1 VRTLT
6 LLFLIVLVPAVLIA
20 QVPSSDA
27 VETGE
32 IPEEFEEMV
41 RDLVDRYEEL
51 RLLLR
56 REIEKNANLYSQAEI
71 DAAVAEVENRLNSEL
86 AAANERIALL
96 EAQRDA
102 LSGAVRLAEA
112 EFMMHQGGGTQ
123 TAEELAVEVESL
135 RATIESIEEES
146 LFQIGATF
154 SPAGTLGAIGI
165 LNLPQTN
172 VSLLTG
178 TTYFLREQEFNLMLG
193 VTLSFLPA
201 REISDRFARRGS
213 GDSDDPA
220 AAEQSSDTVDAEST
234 GEGLSETE

>member
-71 DAAVAEVENRLNSEL
+71 DAAVAEVENRLKAEL

>member
-71 DAAVAEVENRLNSEL
+71 DAAVAEVENRLKAEL

-201 REISDRFARRGS
+201 REISDRFGRRGS

-220 AAEQSSDTVDAEST
+220 AAEQSSDTVDVEST

>member
-71 DAAVAEVENRLNSEL
+71 DAAVAEVENRLNAEL

-112 EFMMHQGGGTQ
+112 EFMVHQGGGTQ

>member
-1 VRTLT
+1 MRTLT

-71 DAAVAEVENRLNSEL
+71 DAAVAEVENRLKAEL

-178 TTYFLREQEFNLMLG
+178 TAYFLREQEFNLMLG